1 MYMKE
6 YPRIIFMG
14 TPEIASYILE
24 GLISNEYNI
33 IGIVSQED
41 KPVGR
46 KGILTPPPVKVVGE
60 KNNIPVFQPKKIRE
74 DYSFIKELNTD
85 LIITCAYGQIVPQGL
100 LDIPQLGSINVHG
113 SLLPKYRGAS
123 PIQQSLINGDSI
135 SGVTIM
141 EMISEMDAGTMY
153 HKKEVIVEDND
164 NYTSLYNKIK
174 VAGLEALLEILPTL
188 VEKKKNKEDFGE
200 EQDELLVTKCSKIK
214 KDQEHLSLDY
224 DTKTFINWVRG
235 LSETPGGYVLL
246 DNQVFKIL
254 KCQYYSSNIEGEV
267 GQIVKAD
274 KGGLIL
280 QLKDGQIALLEV
292 QKQGKNKMDYK
303 SFINGNRD
311 LVGKVV
317 C

>member
-1 MYMKE
+1 MKE

-24 GLISNEYNI
+24 GLIKEEYNI
-33 IGIVSQED
+33 VGVVSQED

-46 KGILTPPPVKVVGE
+46 KGILTPPPVKVVALN
-60 KNNIPVFQPKKIRE
+60 NNIPVFQPKRIRN
-74 DYSFIKELNTD
+74 DYSFVEEMKPD

-100 LDIPQLGSINVHG
+100 LDIPSLGSINVHG

-123 PIQQSLINGDSI
+123 PIQQSLINGDEV

-141 EMISEMDAGTMY
+141 EMIYEMDAGRMY
-153 HKKEVIVEDND
+153 AKKEVPLTEDD
-164 NYTSLYNKIK
+164 NYTSLYHKIK
-174 VAGLEALLEILPTL
+174 AAGLESLLEVLPTL
-188 VEKKKNKEDFGE
+188 VEKKTNKEPFGE
-200 EQDELLVTKCSKIK
+200 EQDEKLVTRCTKISKEE
-214 KDQEHLSLDY
+214 EHLSLDY
-224 DTKTFINWVRG
+224 SCKEFVNWIRG

-254 KCQYYSSNIEGEV
+254 KAKVYSSNIEGKV
-267 GQIVKAD
+267 GEIVRAD
-274 KGGLIL
+274 KQGLIL
-280 QLKDGQIALLEV
+280 QLKDGQVNLLEV

-303 SFINGNRD
+303 SFINGNRY
-311 LVGKVV
+311 LVGEVV

>member
-1 MYMKE
+1 MKE

-24 GLISNEYNI
+24 GLLSNEYNI
-33 IGIVSQED
+33 VGIVSQED

-46 KGILTPPPVKVVGE
+46 KGILTPPPVKVVGL
-60 KNNIPVFQPKKIRE
+60 KNNIPVFQVKRIRD
-74 DYSFIKELNTD
+74 DYSFVKEMNPD

-100 LDIPQLGSINVHG
+100 LDIPKLGCINVHG

-123 PIQQSLINGDSI
+123 PIQQSLISGDSI

-141 EMISEMDAGTMY
+141 EMIYEMDAGRMY
-153 HKKEVIVEDND
+153 HKKEVKLEEDD
-164 NYTSLYNKIK
+164 NYTSLYHKIK
-174 VAGLEALLEILPTL
+174 VAGLEALLEVLPTL
-188 VEKKKNKEDFGE
+188 IEKKSNNEDFGE
-200 EQDELLVTKCSKIK
+200 EQDESLVTKCSKIK
-214 KDQEHLSLDY
+214 KTDEHLSLDY
-224 DTKTFINWVRG
+224 DCKTFINWVRG

-246 DNQVFKIL
+246 DDQVFKIL
-254 KCQYYSSNIEGEV
+254 KAKYYSSEVNGQIGE
-267 GQIVKAD
+267 IVKAD
-274 KGGLIL
+274 KTGLIL
-280 QLKDGQIALLEV
+280 QLKDGQICLLEV

-303 SFINGNRD
+303 SFVNGNRD